1 MLCNERAG
9 ASTYRNWHTS
19 GLSWTYRSGQ
29 GSAETGTTSALRS
42 VWSNVDLW
50 SGKVLKVLNQ
60 IVKWVRQESAAFQAL
75 VLAFIALGIAFQ
87 WWTWSNAQTGAV
99 VGIVAALLGM
109 FVRSQVTPLVRP
121 MDGGRPLIRGPS
133 E

>member
-1 MLCNERAG
+1 M
-9 ASTYRNWHTS
+9 
-19 GLSWTYRSGQ
+19 
-29 GSAETGTTSALRS
+29 
-42 VWSNVDLW
+42 
-50 SGKVLKVLNQ
+50 LKVLNQ
-60 IVKWVRQESAAFQAL
+60 VVKWIRQESAAAQAL
-75 VLAFIALGIAFQ
+75 VLAFIALGIAFR

-121 MDGGRPLIRGPS
+121 MDGGHKLIRGPG